1 MEHVHGIAVAGGTFP
16 ATIWK
21 LFMQRALGG
30 APVREFPEPSS
41 EPEWKPFEDAQ
52 YALGYSLPHSSRR
65 APPASTTTSR

>member
-16 ATIWK
+16 ATIWR
-21 LFMQRALGG
+21 LFMERALGG
-30 APVREFPEPSS
+30 APVRDFPKPSS
-41 EPEWKPFEDAQ
+41 EPDWKPFEDAQ